1 MCTNAAIRAYVAKN
15 KNETQQREEL
25 SLVEFYRNSVAD
37 TLKEVQSSADGLT
50 SAEVN
55 KRLENDGYNEI
66 KGKNK
71 DPLWKLFL
79 ENFKDPMVV
88 VLLVA
93 AVVQI
98 VMGHVMESLIIFVVL
113 ILNAVI
119 SVIQTRKAESSLDAL
134 QQMSAPE
141 AKVLRDGAIK
151 TVPAREIV
159 RGDIVLLEAGDF
171 VPADGRIIES
181 SSLKI
186 NEGMLTGESEA
197 VEKHTNTIQKESP
210 LGDRRNMAFS
220 GSLVVY
226 GRGTLVVTGTALT
239 TEIGKIAEL
248 IESAEAK
255 LTPLQRKLDKFS
267 KQLGVAIILLSVL
280 IFAIQAGRVW
290 LSNDTVDT
298 TEAILNALMFAVA
311 VAVAA
316 IPEALSSI
324 VTIVL
329 SVGTNKMAK
338 QHAIIRKLPAVE
350 ALGSTSVICTDKTGT
365 LTQNKMTVVD
375 YFLPEGDSDQ
385 FEQAHED
392 WSDEARRLLHIAVL
406 CNDSHINEEGK
417 ELGDPTEVALIA
429 FSNSMNR
436 DYKEIRDNFP
446 REAELPFDSD
456 RKLMTTLHTFNGQ
469 KSIITKGGPDV
480 LFGLCSHVLLSGK
493 EVPMTPEVLD
503 RFIEANESFSRRALR
518 VLAYAYKNVPNSV
531 TEVSLEDEQNL
542 VLVGLTAMID
552 PPREAVYGA
561 IAESKKAGIRTIMI
575 TGDHKTTAQA
585 IGRDIGLMTENEI
598 AVTGQELD
606 AMTDEELDNKLEQI
620 GVYARVSPENKIRIV
635 RAWQRKGKITAMT
648 GDGVN
653 DAPALKQADIGVAMG
668 SGTDVAKDAAA
679 MILTD
684 DNFVS
689 IVNAV
694 AVGRTVFDN
703 IKKAIA
709 YLFSGNL
716 GAIVAILF
724 ALIFNW
730 INPFTAIQ
738 LLFINLAND
747 SLPAIAL
754 GMEKPEPNVMSRK
767 PREPQEGIFAG
778 GMMQAIITRGL
789 LIGIAVIISLYI
801 GLQDSPDMGVAMAF
815 TTLILS
821 RTLQT
826 FAARSNSQT
835 SIEAGFFSNKYV
847 IGAVLVCF
855 AFYGI
860 AVLPGVREIF
870 SIPASFGMSE
880 WLIATGLAL
889 GSVILM
895 ELTKLV
901 RRAFTPKSAA

>member
-1 MCTNAAIRAYVAKN
+1 MEY
-15 KNETQQREEL
+15 
-25 SLVEFYRNSVAD
+25 YRSSIAD
-37 TLKEVQSSADGLT
+37 TLEEVQSSASGLT
-50 SAEVN
+50 SAEVDN
-55 KRLENDGYNEI
+55 RLAKEGYNEL
-66 KGKNK
+66 KGKQK

-79 ENFKDPMVV
+79 ENFKDPMVI
-88 VLLVA
+88 VLLIA
-93 AVVQI
+93 ATVQI
-98 VMGHVMESLIIFVVL
+98 VLGHVMESVIIFVVL
-113 ILNAVI
+113 LLNAVI

-134 QQMSAPE
+134 RKMSAPE
-141 AKVLRDGAIK
+141 AKVLRDGNLLS
-151 TVPAREIV
+151 VPARELV
-159 RGDIVLLEAGDF
+159 RGDIVLLEAGDY
-171 VPADGRIIES
+171 VPADGRVIES
-181 SSLKI
+181 GSLRI
-186 NEGMLTGESEA
+186 DEGMLTGESEA
-197 VEKHTNTIQKESP
+197 VEKHIQQIAQEAP

-226 GRGTLVVTGTALT
+226 GRGTLVITGTALG
-239 TEIGKIAEL
+239 TELGKIAGL

-255 LTPLQRKLDKFS
+255 QTPLQRKLESFGK
-267 KQLGVAIILLSVL
+267 KLGIAVLLLSVL
-280 IFAIQAGRVW
+280 IFSIQAARVW
-290 LSNDTVDT
+290 LSGDTVDT

-329 SVGTNKMAK
+329 SVGTNKMAR
-338 QHAIIRKLPAVE
+338 QNAIIRKLPAVE

-375 YFLPEGDSDQ
+375 YFLPGGPQEQ
-385 FEQAHED
+385 FSLQADE
-392 WSDEARRLLHIAVL
+392 WSEEARKLLHIAVL
-406 CNDSHINEEGK
+406 CNDSNINEEGK

-429 FSNSMNR
+429 FSNSKDR
-436 DYKEIRDNFP
+436 DYREIRDNFP
-446 REAELPFDSD
+446 REAELPFDSE
-456 RKLMTTLHTFNGQ
+456 RKLMTTLHTFSGQ
-469 KSIITKGGPDV
+469 KALLTKGGPDV
-480 LFGLCSHVLLSGK
+480 LFSRCSRVLLDGR
-493 EVPMTPEVLD
+493 EVPLTPEVLE
-503 RFIEANESFSRRALR
+503 RFTEANEQFSARALR
-518 VLAYAYKNVPNSV
+518 VLAYAYKTVPDTF
-531 TEVSLEDEQNL
+531 TEVGLEDEQNL
-542 VLVGLTAMID
+542 VLVGLSAMID
-552 PPREAVYGA
+552 PPREAVYGS
-561 IAESKKAGIRTIMI
+561 IAESNKAGIRTIMI

-585 IGRDIGLMTENEI
+585 IGRDIGLMAQHEI

-606 AMTDEELDNKLEQI
+606 AMSEEELDERLEQI

-668 SGTDVAKDAAA
+668 SGTDVAKDSAA

-709 YLFSGNL
+709 YLFAGNL
-716 GAIVAILF
+716 GAIIAILF
-724 ALIFNW
+724 ALIFDW

-754 GMEKPEPNVMSRK
+754 GMEKAEPDVMSRK
-767 PREPQEGIFAG
+767 PRDINEGIFAG
-778 GMMQAIITRGL
+778 GMMQAVITRGL
-789 LIGIAVIISLYI
+789 LIGVAVIISQYI
-801 GLQDSPDMGVAMAF
+801 GLQHSGEMGIAMAF
-815 TTLILS
+815 TTLILA

-835 SIEAGFFSNKYV
+835 SVEAGFFSNKYV

-870 SIPASFGMSE
+870 SIPAAFGMDH
-880 WLIATGLAL
+880 WLTAAGLAL
-889 GSVILM
+889 AAVIVM
-895 ELTKLV
+895 ELAKLV
-901 RRAFTPKSAA
+901 RRVFKVKQPA